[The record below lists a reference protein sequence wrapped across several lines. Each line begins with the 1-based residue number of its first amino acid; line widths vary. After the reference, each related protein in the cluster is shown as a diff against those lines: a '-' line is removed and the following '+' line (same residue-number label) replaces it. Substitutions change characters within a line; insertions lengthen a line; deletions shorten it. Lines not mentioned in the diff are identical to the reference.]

1 LETESRFLMPAQRK
15 RTTKMLR
22 ITMSVSPA
30 AAAKYFDSALEKADY
45 YAKSEATGKG
55 VWGGSGAEGLG
66 LTGEVRRDDFIKLAC
81 NDHPL
86 GGSLTE
92 RTKEKRRAGYDFTFS
107 VPKSVSLYLA
117 ETGDRDVETM
127 IQAAF
132 KETMSDIERRME
144 ARVRGKD
151 EDGLSRDEDRATG
164 NLAYAAFTHTVSRPV
179 AGIPDPHYHL
189 HAFVFNAT
197 FDELEARW
205 KAGQFGNIKRDAPFY
220 EAAFNA
226 RLAKTLVEGGYGIR
240 RTERSFEL
248 ASVSRELIE
257 KFSRRTNEIERLAR
271 EKYPVLETKARA
283 LVKETGMDFAD
294 AFAQVKSELGAL
306 SREKKSAA
314 ILGPSERLRFWRGQ
328 MTAEERASLSRDA
341 VQSTVCQGLL
351 ELESAKPLAVQHLF
365 ERVSVA
371 RQLHAAGMLLRR
383 AVGKATVEEAERFS
397 TTDPLFVRTMGGY
410 LTTAE
415 VLAEEA
421 QLLERV
427 ESGRA
432 KFEPL
437 GGSEDW
443 PISDPRVLA
452 SEEQSLAIEHVLR
465 TRDLLTAVRGA
476 AGTGKTTMM
485 TEAVKALETLS
496 TRNVF
501 VFAPSSS
508 AVEVLR
514 REGFTRAETL
524 QKLMHDEELRLQ
536 TRRQILW
543 VDEAGFLSV
552 RQMSELVAFALE
564 NDCRLILSGDTRQH
578 HGVERGDA
586 LRILE
591 RAGVIEQAA
600 LTKIFRQQIAA
611 LREAVSDLARGR
623 TERGFDRLE
632 AFGAIAEVEGEAER
646 LKAISDQH
654 LSALGAGRTSM
665 IVSPAHA
672 EARLVAE
679 AVRRELRTA
688 GLIGAT
694 EETFERLENLNW
706 TEAQKRDAVNYAPG
720 QIVEFHRI
728 TKAIPSGQR
737 REPKFLSGE
746 QWRVKRRE
754 GNSVIIE
761 RNGGEKELPLS
772 QAKNFSTYSIAA
784 LALSVG
790 DRVRIT
796 KNFVV
801 RDMDGKSRC
810 RNNDVHT
817 MTAISEDG
825 IRLDSGVSLKRGKWH
840 LDQGLVVTSHAAQ
853 GKTVDQVLVSV
864 PIKTFSQV
872 NEAQWYVSL
881 SRARAAMYVFTDSIG
896 ALKEAVMRP
905 SGRVSA
911 HEMLG
916 QLSSLRDRNLK
927 FSPARESGIAPER
940 SIEKIAIQRNR

>member
-1 LETESRFLMPAQRK
+1 
-15 RTTKMLR
+15 MLR

-55 VWGGSGAEGLG
+55 VWGGIGADRLG
-66 LTGEVRRDDFIKLAC
+66 LTGEVQRDDFIKLAS
-81 NDHPL
+81 NENPP

-117 ETGDRDVETM
+117 ETGDRDVETL

-151 EDGLSRDEDRATG
+151 EEGLSRDEDRATG

-197 FDELEARW
+197 FDELEQRW

-226 RLAKTLVEGGYGIR
+226 RLAKTLVDAGYGIR

-306 SREKKSAA
+306 SREKKSAE
-314 ILGPSERLRFWRGQ
+314 ILGPLERLKVWRAQ
-328 MTAEERASLSRDA
+328 MTAEEQASLSRDA
-341 VQSTVCQGLL
+341 IRTTVCEGLL
-351 ELESAKPLAVQHLF
+351 ELEAAKPLAVQHLF

-371 RQLHAAGMLLRR
+371 RQLHAAGILLRR

-432 KFEPL
+432 KFEPM
-437 GGSEDW
+437 GGSGEW

-452 SEEQSLAIEHVLR
+452 SEEQTLAIEHVLR

-496 TRNVF
+496 TRKVF

-508 AVEVLR
+508 AVEVLK
-514 REGFTRAETL
+514 REGFAGAETL
-524 QKLMHDEELRLQ
+524 QKLMQDEELRLQ

-552 RQMSELVAFALE
+552 KQMNELVAFALE

-611 LREAVSDLARGR
+611 LREAVSDLAAGR

-632 AFGAIAEVEGEAER
+632 AFGAIAEVEEDGAR
-646 LKAISDQH
+646 LKAISDRH
-654 LSALGAGRTSM
+654 LSALQTGRTSM
-665 IVSPAHA
+665 IVSPTHA
-672 EARLVAE
+672 EARVVAE

-694 EETFERLENLNW
+694 DQSFERLENLNW
-706 TEAQKRDAVNYAPG
+706 TEAQKKDAVHYLSG

-728 TKAIPSGQR
+728 TKAIPSGQK
-737 REPKFLSGE
+737 RETKFLSGE

-761 RNGGEKELPLS
+761 RNGAQKELPLS
-772 QAKNFSTYSIAA
+772 QAKNFSTYTIAT
-784 LALSVG
+784 LALSLG
-790 DRVRIT
+790 DRVRMT

-801 RDMDGKSRC
+801 RDLETKHRC

-817 MTAISEDG
+817 VTAIDEDG
-825 IRLDSGVSLKRGKWH
+825 IRLSNGVSLRKGLWH

-853 GKTVDQVLVSV
+853 GKTVDQVLLSV
-864 PIKTFSQV
+864 PIRTFSQV

-881 SRARAAMYVFTDSIG
+881 SRARTAMQVFTDSLG
-896 ALKEAVMRP
+896 ALKEAVLRR
-905 SGRVSA
+905 GTRISA
-911 HEMLG
+911 HELIG
-916 QLSSLRDRNLK
+916 EIRPLPRRDFISHEASRGHE
-927 FSPARESGIAPER
+927 SPLNTGPVRERPIQNEATHR
-940 SIEKIAIQRNR
+940 SR

>member
-1 LETESRFLMPAQRK
+1 
-15 RTTKMLR
+15 MLR

-55 VWGGSGAEGLG
+55 VWGGSGAERLG
-66 LTGEVRRDDFIKLAC
+66 LSGEVRRDDFIKLAS
-81 NDHPL
+81 NEHPL

-117 ETGDRDVETM
+117 ETGDRHVETL

-132 KETMSDIERRME
+132 KETMADIEQRME

-151 EDGLSRDEDRATG
+151 GDGLSRDEDRATG

-197 FDELEARW
+197 FDELEQRW

-226 RLAKTLVEGGYGIR
+226 RLAKTLVESGYGIR

-306 SREKKSAA
+306 SREKKSAE
-314 ILGPSERLRFWRGQ
+314 ILGPSERLRFWRAQ
-328 MTAEERASLSRDA
+328 MTAEERVSLSRDA
-341 VQSTVCQGLL
+341 VRTAVCQGLL
-351 ELESAKPLAVQHLF
+351 ELEAAKPLAVQHLF

-371 RQLHAAGMLLRR
+371 RQLHAAGVLLRR
-383 AVGKATVEEAERFS
+383 AIGKATVEEAERFS
-397 TTDPLFVRTMGGY
+397 ATDPLFVRTMGGY

-432 KFEPL
+432 KFSPL
-437 GGSEDW
+437 GGSEEW
-443 PISDPRVLA
+443 PTSDPRVLA
-452 SEEQSLAIEHVLR
+452 SEEQTLAIEHLLR

-496 TRNVF
+496 ARNVF

-514 REGFTRAETL
+514 REGFAGAETL
-524 QKLMHDEELRLQ
+524 QKLMQDEDLGRQ
-536 TRRQILW
+536 TRRQIVW

-552 RQMSELVAFALE
+552 KQMNELVVFALE

-611 LREAVSDLARGR
+611 LREAVSDLARGQ
-623 TERGFDRLE
+623 TERGFDLLE
-632 AFGAIAEVEGEAER
+632 AFGAIVEVEEDAAR

-654 LSALGAGRTSM
+654 LSALAAGRTSM
-665 IVSPAHA
+665 IVSPTHA
-672 EARLVAE
+672 EARVVAE

-706 TEAQKRDAVNYAPG
+706 TEAEKKDAVNYTPG

-728 TKAIPSGQR
+728 TKAVASGQK

-761 RNGGEKELPLS
+761 RNGAERQLPLS
-772 QAKNFSTYSIAA
+772 QAKNFSSYSIAT
-784 LALSVG
+784 LALSLG
-790 DRVRIT
+790 DRVRMT

-801 RDMDGKSRC
+801 RDLETKHRC

-817 MTAISEDG
+817 VTAIDQDG
-825 IRLDSGVSLKRGKWH
+825 IRLNNGVSLRKGLWH

-853 GKTVDQVLVSV
+853 GKTVDQVLLSV
-864 PIKTFSQV
+864 PIRTFSQV

-881 SRARAAMYVFTDSIG
+881 SRARAAMQVFTDSLG
-896 ALKEAVMRP
+896 ALKEAVLRRGTRI
-905 SGRVSA
+905 SAHELVGRVSPLPHRDFISREA
-911 HEMLG
+911 SRG
-916 QLSSLRDRNLK
+916 QQSPHNAGPVRERPIQNEATHRSL
-927 FSPARESGIAPER
+927 
-940 SIEKIAIQRNR
+940 